1 MKSIIIVSHGTIA
14 KGIYQA
20 TNMIYGDINNVN
32 YLCLEQ
38 TMGIDFFRQK
48 LDQLIESVKDADQIV
63 VLADLKGGSPYT
75 SAVTLL
81 SEKGLLQK
89 SKIIA
94 GLNLPMILSV
104 LFIENEIGDKEIK
117 EIINEAKEGIIEFEI
132 PVEENENDDL

>member
-48 LDQLIESVKDADQIV
+48 LDQLIESVKDSDQIV

>member
-132 PVEENENDDL
+132 PVEGNENDDL